1 MPDQSSED
9 TLLLVDP
16 DLDFLD
22 WSTKHLS
29 AKNLRVLRCDNAANA
44 VKVIEKTPV
53 SVVVAAMELE
63 PFDGMELLGRILQQS
78 PQTLV
83 ILTAGFPT
91 TGQIIEATQRGAH
104 DVLRK
109 ESLAFELRPVVES
122 ALQTQDDR
130 RSAGQPDAEMPKHD
144 GRVKMIGISRALQEV
159 FKLVGR
165 VARSDA
171 PVLIAGESGT
181 GKELVAKAVHEYS
194 PRRQKEMITINCG
207 AIPENLLES
216 ELFGHEKGSFTGA
229 IARRAGRFEQADGGT
244 LFLDEIGDMPLS
256 IQVKLLRVLQDG
268 SFSRVG
274 ANETLTTDVRIV
286 AATHK
291 NLTDEVAAGRFRE
304 DLYYRLNVVEIKIPA
319 LRERMEDIPL
329 LAEYFLQRITRK
341 NGMARIRISAEAIT
355 TLQSHHW
362 PGNVR
367 ELENTIARAC
377 ALASSQILLPAD
389 IPLAS
394 APRKSAAGLHGGARP
409 VDQRRPFRRGSP
421 RMAERRNRRPD
432 SRTRGRRSQG
442 SLQHAQPADRG
453 FTQTAC
459 PTRSDMLHIVEHPL
473 IADELTRLRDPACP
487 SPEFRQRVR
496 RIASLMVPAGHREF
510 RNHGRAVQHA
520 AGNHRGGEI
529 DPWCHPGADFARRI
543 GISRWISR
551 PDPPRVRRPHRPG
564 AE

>member
-1 MPDQSSED
+1 MADSSAED

-22 WSTKHLS
+22 WATKHLT
-29 AKNLRVLRCDNAANA
+29 ANNLRILRCDNAANA
-44 VKVIEKTPV
+44 IKVVEKTPI
-53 SVVVAAMELE
+53 SVVVAAMDME
-63 PFDGMELLGRILQQS
+63 PFDGMELLGRILQHS

-130 RSAGQPDAEMPKHD
+130 RSADQPASELPKND

-229 IARRAGRFEQADGGT
+229 IARRSGRFEQADGGT
-244 LFLDEIGDMPLS
+244 LFLDEIGDMPLT

-274 ANETLTTDVRIV
+274 ANETITTDVRII

-304 DLYYRLNVVEIKIPA
+304 DLYYRLNVVEIRIPP
-319 LRERMEDIPL
+319 LRERLEDVPL
-329 LAEYFLQRITRK
+329 LAEFFLQRITRK
-341 NGMARIRISAEAIT
+341 NGMARIRLSAEAINA
-355 TLQSHHW
+355 LQSHSW

-377 ALASSQILLPAD
+377 ALATSNILLPAD

-394 APRKSAAGLHGGARP
+394 APGKSPAMVSAAIDQLINLAPTG
-409 VDQRRPFRRGSP
+409 VDLLDWVKSEVAGRTL
-421 RMAERRNRRPD
+421 ER
-432 SRTRGRRSQG
+432 
-442 SLQHAQPADRG
+442 ADGDIKQASVLLNLPPSELRK
-453 FTQTAC
+453 
-459 PTRSDMLHIVEHPL
+459 I
-473 IADELTRLRDPACP
+473 LTRNP
-487 SPEFRQRVR
+487 
-496 RIASLMVPAGHREF
+496 
-510 RNHGRAVQHA
+510 
-520 AGNHRGGEI
+520 
-529 DPWCHPGADFARRI
+529 
-543 GISRWISR
+543 
-551 PDPPRVRRPHRPG
+551 
-564 AE
+564 

>member
-1 MPDQSSED
+1 
-9 TLLLVDP
+9 
-16 DLDFLD
+16 
-22 WSTKHLS
+22 
-29 AKNLRVLRCDNAANA
+29 
-44 VKVIEKTPV
+44 
-53 SVVVAAMELE
+53 
-63 PFDGMELLGRILQQS
+63 
-78 PQTLV
+78 
-83 ILTAGFPT
+83 
-91 TGQIIEATQRGAH
+91 
-104 DVLRK
+104 VLRK

-122 ALQTQDDR
+122 ALQIQDDR
-130 RSAGQPDAEMPKHD
+130 RSADQPVAEMPKQD

-274 ANETLTTDVRIV
+274 SNETLTTNVRIV

-291 NLTDEVAAGRFRE
+291 NLADEVSVGHFRE

-319 LRERMEDIPL
+319 LRERLEDIPL
-329 LAEYFLQRITRK
+329 LAEFFLQRTTRK
-341 NGMARIRISAEAIT
+341 NGMARIRISAEAVAA
-355 TLQSHHW
+355 LQTHSW

-377 ALASSQILLPAD
+377 ALASSTILLPAD
-389 IPLAS
+389 LPLAS
-394 APRKSAAGLHGGARP
+394 SPRKSPAAFAAAIDQLINAAPTGVRLLDWLSGEVSGRILERAGGDLKEASNAMNLPITDLRKLL
-409 VDQRRPFRRGSP
+409 
-421 RMAERRNRRPD
+421 
-432 SRTRGRRSQG
+432 SQK
-442 SLQHAQPADRG
+442 
-453 FTQTAC
+453 
-459 PTRSDMLHIVEHPL
+459 V
-473 IADELTRLRDPACP
+473 
-487 SPEFRQRVR
+487 
-496 RIASLMVPAGHREF
+496 
-510 RNHGRAVQHA
+510 
-520 AGNHRGGEI
+520 
-529 DPWCHPGADFARRI
+529 
-543 GISRWISR
+543 
-551 PDPPRVRRPHRPG
+551 
-564 AE
+564 

>member
-1 MPDQSSED
+1 MPDSPQED

-22 WSTKHLS
+22 WATKHLF
-29 AKNLRVLRCDNAANA
+29 ANNLRILRCDNASNA
-44 VKVIEKTPV
+44 LKVIEKTEV
-53 SVVVAAMELE
+53 SVIVAAMELE
-63 PFDGMELLGRILQQS
+63 PFDGMELLGQIMQQS
-78 PQTLV
+78 PKTLV

-109 ESLAFELRPVVES
+109 ESLAFELRPIVES
-122 ALQTQDDR
+122 ALQIQDDR

-274 ANETLTTDVRIV
+274 SNETLTTDVRIV

-291 NLTDEVAAGRFRE
+291 NLVEEVAGGRFRE

-377 ALASSQILLPAD
+377 ALATSQILLPAD

-394 APRKSAAGLHGGARP
+394 SPRKSPAGFAAAI
-409 VDQRRPFRRGSP
+409 DQVINDAPSGS
-421 RMAERRNRRPD
+421 D
-432 SRTRGRRSQG
+432 
-442 SLQHAQPADRG
+442 
-453 FTQTAC
+453 
-459 PTRSDMLHIVEHPL
+459 L
-473 IADELTRLRDPACP
+473 IAWLSSEIAGRVLERAGGDLKEASVALNIPLAELRKLLAQK
-487 SPEFRQRVR
+487 S
-496 RIASLMVPAGHREF
+496 
-510 RNHGRAVQHA
+510 
-520 AGNHRGGEI
+520 
-529 DPWCHPGADFARRI
+529 
-543 GISRWISR
+543 
-551 PDPPRVRRPHRPG
+551 
-564 AE
+564 

>member
-1 MPDQSSED
+1 MSEPITED

-22 WSTKHLS
+22 WATKHLF
-29 AKNLRVLRCDNAANA
+29 AKNLKILRCDNAANA
-44 VKVIEKTPV
+44 LKVVEKTPV
-53 SVVVAAMELE
+53 GVVVAAMELE

-78 PQTLV
+78 PNTMV
-83 ILTAGFPT
+83 ILTAGFPS

-109 ESLAFELRPVVES
+109 ESLAFELRTVVES
-122 ALQTQDDR
+122 ALQMREER
-130 RSAGQPDAEMPKHD
+130 RSAGKPAAELPKND
-144 GRVKMIGISRALQEV
+144 GRVKMIGISRALQGV
-159 FKLVGR
+159 FKMVGR

-194 PRRQKEMITINCG
+194 PRHHKEMITINCG

-244 LFLDEIGDMPLS
+244 LFLDEIGDMPLT

-274 ANETLTTDVRIV
+274 SNENLSTDVRII

-291 NLTDEVAAGRFRE
+291 NLAEEVAAGRFRE
-304 DLYYRLNVVEIKIPA
+304 DLYYRLNVVEIRIPA
-319 LRERMEDIPL
+319 LRERIEDIPL
-329 LAEYFLQRITRK
+329 LAEFFLQRITRK
-341 NGMARIRISAEAIT
+341 NGMARIRLTAEAINL
-355 TLQSHHW
+355 LQSHTW

-377 ALASSQILLPAD
+377 ALATSNILLPAD

-394 APRKSAAGLHGGARP
+394 IPGKSPAILSSALDQLINLAPTDEELLNWASREIAGRIVERADGDLKEAAQAMQLSVAGL
-409 VDQRRPFRRGSP
+409 
-421 RMAERRNRRPD
+421 RN
-432 SRTRGRRSQG
+432 
-442 SLQHAQPADRG
+442 L
-453 FTQTAC
+453 
-459 PTRSDMLHIVEHPL
+459 LK
-473 IADELTRLRDPACP
+473 
-487 SPEFRQRVR
+487 
-496 RIASLMVPAGHREF
+496 
-510 RNHGRAVQHA
+510 N
-520 AGNHRGGEI
+520 
-529 DPWCHPGADFARRI
+529 
-543 GISRWISR
+543 
-551 PDPPRVRRPHRPG
+551 
-564 AE
+564 

>member
-1 MPDQSSED
+1 MPENSPED

-16 DLDFLD
+16 DLDFLE
-22 WSTKHLS
+22 WATKHL
-29 AKNLRVLRCDNAANA
+29 AANNLRVLRCDNAANA
-44 VKVIEKTPV
+44 IKVIEKTVV
-53 SVVVAAMELE
+53 SVVVAAMDME
-63 PFDGMELLGRILQQS
+63 PFDGMELLGRIMQQS

-83 ILTAGFPT
+83 VLTAGFPT

-122 ALQTQDDR
+122 ALQTQEDR
-130 RSAGQPDAEMPKHD
+130 RSSFNQPTAEIPKSD

-244 LFLDEIGDMPLS
+244 LFLDEIGDMPLG

-274 ANETLTTDVRIV
+274 ANETLATDVRIV

-291 NLTDEVAAGRFRE
+291 NLTEEVAAGRFRE
-304 DLYYRLNVVEIKIPA
+304 DLYYRLNVVEIQIPA
-319 LRERMEDIPL
+319 LRDRLEDIPL

-341 NGMARIRISAEAIT
+341 NGMARIRISEEATAI
-355 TLQSHHW
+355 LQNHHW

-377 ALASSQILLPAD
+377 ALATSNILLPGD

-394 APRKSAAGLHGGARP
+394 TPRKLPDGLNAALDQVIQSAPPDTDLLEWVNREVSKRVLDNHAGDLKEA
-409 VDQRRPFRRGSP
+409 
-421 RMAERRNRRPD
+421 AKI
-432 SRTRGRRSQG
+432 
-442 SLQHAQPADRG
+442 LQVPLANLRK
-453 FTQTAC
+453 
-459 PTRSDMLHIVEHPL
+459 L
-473 IADELTRLRDPACP
+473 IAQKD
-487 SPEFRQRVR
+487 
-496 RIASLMVPAGHREF
+496 
-510 RNHGRAVQHA
+510 
-520 AGNHRGGEI
+520 
-529 DPWCHPGADFARRI
+529 
-543 GISRWISR
+543 
-551 PDPPRVRRPHRPG
+551 
-564 AE
+564 

>member
-1 MPDQSSED
+1 MPKIAQDD

-22 WSTKHLS
+22 WATKHLS
-29 AKNLRVLRCDNAANA
+29 AKNLRVLRCDNATNA
-44 VKVIEKTPV
+44 IKVIAKTPV

-63 PFDGMELLGRILQQS
+63 PFDGMELLGQILQHS

-83 ILTAGFPT
+83 VLTAGFPT

-122 ALQTQDDR
+122 ALQTQEDR

-144 GRVKMIGISRALQEV
+144 ARVKMIGISRALQEV

-171 PVLIAGESGT
+171 PILIVGESGT

-194 PRRQKEMITINCG
+194 PRRQREMITINCG

-256 IQVKLLRVLQDG
+256 IQVKVLRVLQDG

-274 ANETLTTDVRIV
+274 ANETLKTDVRIV

-291 NLTDEVAAGRFRE
+291 NLAEEVAVGRFRE

-319 LRERMEDIPL
+319 LRERLEDVPL
-329 LAEYFLQRITRK
+329 LAEYFLQRITKK
-341 NGMARIRISAEAIT
+341 NGMARIRISAEAVA

-377 ALASSQILLPAD
+377 ALASSHILLPVD

-394 APRKSAAGLHGGARP
+394 APRRSSAGFATTLDQLIDAAPGGIDLLEWLGSEVAGRIL
-409 VDQRRPFRRGSP
+409 
-421 RMAERRNRRPD
+421 ERCD
-432 SRTRGRRSQG
+432 GDFKDASRTLNL
-442 SLQHAQPADRG
+442 SLA
-453 FTQTAC
+453 
-459 PTRSDMLHIVEHPL
+459 
-473 IADELTRLRDPACP
+473 ELRKL
-487 SPEFRQRVR
+487 
-496 RIASLMVPAGHREF
+496 L
-510 RNHGRAVQHA
+510 
-520 AGNHRGGEI
+520 
-529 DPWCHPGADFARRI
+529 ARK
-543 GISRWISR
+543 
-551 PDPPRVRRPHRPG
+551 D
-564 AE
+564 

>member
-1 MPDQSSED
+1 MSDSPLED

-22 WSTKHLS
+22 WATKHLF
-29 AKNLRVLRCDNAANA
+29 ANNLRVLRCDNAANA
-44 VKVIEKTPV
+44 LKVIEKTEV
-53 SVVVAAMELE
+53 SVIVAAMELE
-63 PFDGMELLGRILQQS
+63 PFDGMELLGRIMQQS
-78 PQTLV
+78 PKTLV

-109 ESLAFELRPVVES
+109 ESLAFELRPIVES
-122 ALQTQDDR
+122 ALQIQDDR

-244 LFLDEIGDMPLS
+244 LFLDEIGDMPLA

-274 ANETLTTDVRIV
+274 SNDTITTNVRIV

-291 NLTDEVAAGRFRE
+291 NLLEEVADGRFRE

-319 LRERMEDIPL
+319 LRDRMEDIPIL
-329 LAEYFLQRITRK
+329 TEYFLQRITRK

-377 ALASSQILLPAD
+377 ALATSQILLPAD

-394 APRKSAAGLHGGARP
+394 SPRKSPAGFAAAI
-409 VDQRRPFRRGSP
+409 DQVINDAPSGT
-421 RMAERRNRRPD
+421 D
-432 SRTRGRRSQG
+432 
-442 SLQHAQPADRG
+442 
-453 FTQTAC
+453 
-459 PTRSDMLHIVEHPL
+459 L
-473 IADELTRLRDPACP
+473 IAWLSSEIAGRVLDRAGGDLKEASIALNIPLAELRKLLAKK
-487 SPEFRQRVR
+487 S
-496 RIASLMVPAGHREF
+496 
-510 RNHGRAVQHA
+510 
-520 AGNHRGGEI
+520 
-529 DPWCHPGADFARRI
+529 
-543 GISRWISR
+543 
-551 PDPPRVRRPHRPG
+551 
-564 AE
+564 

>member
-1 MPDQSSED
+1 MTEFPVSAMPEAPTDE

-16 DLDFLD
+16 DHDFLD
-22 WSTKHLS
+22 WATKHL
-29 AKNLRVLRCDNAANA
+29 AAQNLRILRCDNAANGL
-44 VKVIEKTPV
+44 KVIEKTPV
-53 SVVVAAMELE
+53 GVVVAAISMQ
-63 PFDGMELLGRILQQS
+63 PFDGLELLERILQQS

-91 TGQIIEATQRGAH
+91 TSQIIEATQRGAH

-109 ESLAFELRPVVES
+109 ESLPFELRPVVES
-122 ALQTQDDR
+122 ALQIQEDR
-130 RSAGQPDAEMPKHD
+130 RSAGSHDTEAPLVD
-144 GRVKMIGISRALQEV
+144 GRVKIIGVSRALQEV

-194 PRRQKEMITINCG
+194 PRRQQEMITINCG

-274 ANETLTTDVRIV
+274 ANDTITTDVRIV

-291 NLTDEVAAGRFRE
+291 NLAAEVAAGRFRE
-304 DLYYRLNVVEIKIPA
+304 DLYYRLNVVELRIPA
-319 LRERMEDIPL
+319 LRERPEDIPL
-329 LAEYFLQRITRK
+329 LAEYFLQRITKK
-341 NGMARIRISAEAIT
+341 NGMARIRISPEAIA
-355 TLQSHHW
+355 TLQTHNW

-367 ELENTIARAC
+367 ELENTMARAC
-377 ALASSQILLPAD
+377 ALASSNILLPAD

-394 APRKSAAGLHGGARP
+394 APDRAGPRLDEVLDQLMNAAPSGVDVIGWAAREIAGRSIERAGGDMKEASIALGMP
-409 VDQRRPFRRGSP
+409 A
-421 RMAERRNRRPD
+421 AELKKLL
-432 SRTRGRRSQG
+432 SG
-442 SLQHAQPADRG
+442 
-453 FTQTAC
+453 
-459 PTRSDMLHIVEHPL
+459 
-473 IADELTRLRDPACP
+473 
-487 SPEFRQRVR
+487 
-496 RIASLMVPAGHREF
+496 GH
-510 RNHGRAVQHA
+510 
-520 AGNHRGGEI
+520 
-529 DPWCHPGADFARRI
+529 
-543 GISRWISR
+543 
-551 PDPPRVRRPHRPG
+551 
-564 AE
+564 

>member
-1 MPDQSSED
+1 MPDSPQED

-22 WSTKHLS
+22 WATKHLF
-29 AKNLRVLRCDNAANA
+29 ANNLRILRCDNASNA
-44 VKVIEKTPV
+44 LKVIEKTEV
-53 SVVVAAMELE
+53 SVIVAAMELE
-63 PFDGMELLGRILQQS
+63 PFDGMELLGRIMQQS
-78 PQTLV
+78 PKTLV

-109 ESLAFELRPVVES
+109 ESLAFELRPIVES
-122 ALQTQDDR
+122 ALQIQDDR

-274 ANETLTTDVRIV
+274 SNETLTTDVRIV

-291 NLTDEVAAGRFRE
+291 NLVEEVAGGRFRE

-377 ALASSQILLPAD
+377 ALATSQILLPAD

-394 APRKSAAGLHGGARP
+394 SPRKSPAGFAAAI
-409 VDQRRPFRRGSP
+409 DQVINDAPSGS
-421 RMAERRNRRPD
+421 D
-432 SRTRGRRSQG
+432 
-442 SLQHAQPADRG
+442 
-453 FTQTAC
+453 
-459 PTRSDMLHIVEHPL
+459 L
-473 IADELTRLRDPACP
+473 IAWLSSEIAGRVLERAGGDLKEASVALNIPLAELRKLLAQK
-487 SPEFRQRVR
+487 S
-496 RIASLMVPAGHREF
+496 
-510 RNHGRAVQHA
+510 
-520 AGNHRGGEI
+520 
-529 DPWCHPGADFARRI
+529 
-543 GISRWISR
+543 
-551 PDPPRVRRPHRPG
+551 
-564 AE
+564 

>member
-1 MPDQSSED
+1 MPQTTTED

-16 DLDFLD
+16 DLDFLE
-22 WSTKHLS
+22 WATKHLA
-29 AKNLRVLRCDNAANA
+29 AKDLRILRCDNAANA
-44 VKVIEKTPV
+44 LKVVEKTPV
-53 SVVVAAMELE
+53 AVVVAAMDME
-63 PFDGMELLGRILQQS
+63 PFDGMEFLNRVMQQN

-83 ILTAGFPT
+83 ILTTGFPT

-122 ALQTQDDR
+122 ALQTQEER
-130 RSAGQPDAEMPKHD
+130 RSADQPAAELPKQD
-144 GRVKMIGISRALQEV
+144 GRVKIIGVSRALQEV

-194 PRRQKEMITINCG
+194 PRRQREMITINCG

-268 SFSRVG
+268 TFSRVG
-274 ANETLTTDVRIV
+274 SNETIKTDVRII

-291 NLTDEVAAGRFRE
+291 NLTEEVSAGRFRE
-304 DLYYRLNVVEIKIPA
+304 DLYYRLNVVEIRIPP
-319 LRERMEDIPL
+319 LRERLEDIPL
-329 LAEYFLQRITRK
+329 LAEFFLQRITRK
-341 NGMARIRISAEAIT
+341 NGMARIRLSAEAISA
-355 TLQSHHW
+355 LQSHIW

-377 ALASSQILLPAD
+377 ALASSNILLPAD

-394 APRKSAAGLHGGARP
+394 APGKSPAVIAAAIDQLINVAPVREPMLEWITREVAGRVLDRADGDFKEAAVTLNVSSADLKKLLAR
-409 VDQRRPFRRGSP
+409 
-421 RMAERRNRRPD
+421 
-432 SRTRGRRSQG
+432 
-442 SLQHAQPADRG
+442 
-453 FTQTAC
+453 
-459 PTRSDMLHIVEHPL
+459 
-473 IADELTRLRDPACP
+473 
-487 SPEFRQRVR
+487 
-496 RIASLMVPAGHREF
+496 
-510 RNHGRAVQHA
+510 
-520 AGNHRGGEI
+520 
-529 DPWCHPGADFARRI
+529 
-543 GISRWISR
+543 
-551 PDPPRVRRPHRPG
+551 
-564 AE
+564 